1 MATTTTVQT
10 SYNGQLAGGI
20 ISESLFKASS
30 LEGGIVT
37 IKPNVKFKQILKR
50 LATGSLLQADS
61 CDFDASST
69 VSYDERELE
78 VKALKVNLQL
88 CKDDFMDD
96 YQALSM
102 GDSAHKNFPKSF
114 ADYLI
119 KHVQERVAQETEIML
134 WQGAGT
140 TDNIEGFEPKFV
152 ADATVI
158 DVAGIAAD
166 ASTILVE
173 LQKVVDA
180 IPTAILKSDD
190 LRLMVSSSVERA
202 YITAL
207 GGFGANGLGANGYK
221 GEGTNQA
228 FAGLMFAGIKL
239 VVANGLTEGNIVA
252 SRISNLHF
260 GTSLMSDMNLVKTID
275 MSPVDGSDNVRFI
288 MKMQAGV
295 QYAYG
300 AEIVYYAV

>member
-10 SYNGQLAGGI
+10 SFNGQLAGGI

-30 LEGGIVT
+30 LENGIVT
-37 IKPNVKFKQILKR
+37 IKSNVKYKQILKR

-69 VSYDERELE
+69 VDYDERELE

-96 YQALSM
+96 YEALSM

-114 ADYLI
+114 AEYL
-119 KHVQERVAQETEIML
+119 VQYVQGRVAQETEVAI
-134 WQGAGT
+134 WQGNGGANT
-140 TDNIEGFEPKFV
+140 IAGFEGLFV

-180 IPTAILKSDD
+180 IPTAVLKSDD
-190 LRLMVSSSVERA
+190 LRLIVSSSVERA

-207 GGFGANGLGANGYK
+207 GGFGANGLGANGVN
-221 GEGTNQA
+221 GQGTNQA
-228 FAGLMFAGIKL
+228 FSGLMFGGIKM

-252 SRISNLHF
+252 SRISNLNF

-275 MSPVDGSDNVRFI
+275 MSPIDGSDNVRFI

-300 AEIVYYAV
+300 AEIVYYAI